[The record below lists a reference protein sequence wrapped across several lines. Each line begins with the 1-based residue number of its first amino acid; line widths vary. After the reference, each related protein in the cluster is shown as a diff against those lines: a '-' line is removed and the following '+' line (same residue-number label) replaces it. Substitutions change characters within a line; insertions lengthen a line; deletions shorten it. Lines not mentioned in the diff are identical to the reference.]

1 MLDDEGD
8 GIGADAEIR
17 RMSKRQQASVAEQQV
32 ETERGDRRNQTVDH
46 KLQLIGFD
54 KAGHQDQQEEDRHGR
69 GHERYRENER
79 PECFERIVQSWDTA
93 NRRPSSAI
101 SRCAQLGE

>member
-1 MLDDEGD
+1 MRAEMLDDEGD

-46 KLQLIGFD
+46 KLQLIGLY
-54 KAGHQDQQEEDRHGR
+54 KAGHQDQREQDRHGR
-69 GHERYRENER
+69 GHELQQR
-79 PECFERIVQSWDTA
+79 
-93 NRRPSSAI
+93 AI
-101 SRCAQLGE
+101 LEWLGVSRH